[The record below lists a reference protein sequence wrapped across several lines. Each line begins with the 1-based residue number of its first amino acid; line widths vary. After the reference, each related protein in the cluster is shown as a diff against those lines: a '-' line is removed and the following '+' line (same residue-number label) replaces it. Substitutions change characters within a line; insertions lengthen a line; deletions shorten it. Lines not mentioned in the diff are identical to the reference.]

1 MMYVNTPVKKSAA
14 KNRKRQSG
22 QPAGVSAKSHYQQG
36 KGGVFSPDTGRT
48 IVNYAREPEKKR
60 KVPEFSNIKPWKVI
74 VGSILFGVI
83 GLIYLNHVFY
93 TQKLLSQ
100 VNQLQKKYEET
111 QRIYNDRKFAY
122 DKMIGPTEIYSKA
135 RKLGM
140 ITSGPNDHVIII
152 NH

>member
-1 MMYVNTPVKKSAA
+1 MMYVNTPIKKSAP
-14 KNRKRQSG
+14 KNRNKQSG
-22 QPAGVSAKSHYQQG
+22 QSAGVNAKSRYQQG
-36 KGGVFSPDTGRT
+36 KGGVFSPDTGNNA
-48 IVNYAREPEKKR
+48 ISYAREPEKKR

-74 VGSILFGVI
+74 VGSILFGVV
-83 GLIYLNHVFY
+83 GLFYLNHVFY

-100 VNQLQKKYEET
+100 VTQLQKKYEQT
-111 QRIYNDRKFAY
+111 QRIYNDRKFTY

-140 ITSGPNDHVIII
+140 ITGGPNDHVIII

>member
-1 MMYVNTPVKKSAA
+1 MMYVNTPIKKSAT
-14 KNRKRQSG
+14 KNRKRKSG
-22 QPAGVSAKSHYQQG
+22 RSATADAKSRYQQG
-36 KGGVFSPDTGRT
+36 KDGVFSPDTGRT
-48 IVNYAREPEKKR
+48 SFSYAKQPEKKR

-74 VGSILFGVI
+74 VGSILFGIV
-83 GLIYLNHVFY
+83 GLFYLNHVFY

-100 VNQLQKKYEET
+100 VNQLQKKYEQT

-140 ITSGPNDHVIII
+140 ITGGPTDHVIII